1 MVDTNYH
8 PEDGK
13 GTKRTRNDSTGKWG
27 VDLNIDNLDAVG
39 TAPTVDLYFGGQD
52 GVNDPV
58 KVKLSDIFAP
68 VLGADENY
76 VSDADLVVIGNT
88 VGTNSG
94 NQVGDG
100 STITGA
106 GTAGDPFVS
115 IGGGTT
121 SPLTTKG
128 DMYGYDTGNNR
139 LPVGA
144 DTQVLTADSTEA
156 LGVKWVAPTS
166 GGMTDPMTTRGDMI
180 FKNAAN
186 STTRL
191 GVGTSGQVLTSDG
204 TDFAWQPASGGGSS
218 NTEQS
223 IAYAATITPDLETG
237 NVIKVGDLTADITV
251 ANPSNATTGEE
262 VYIRFTMDSTG
273 GWEITL
279 GSDYVL
285 LDSNTGYSTDP
296 NSVFFFSGI
305 TQSDGT
311 IEGGFSP
318 VDFDLGAVING
329 ATDKAT
335 PVDADE
341 IGIVDSAASNVLKK
355 LTWAN
360 LIATATT
367 AFDLLYAPIAVASV
381 PATGKTT
388 MVDADM
394 VTIWDSAATWAKKNI
409 TGTNLK
415 AYLLTYFAGIFSNPN
430 ILINSDGSDPIS
442 QQYTL
447 PVTGAINGYLYID
460 AWVLGHNIVGQVD
473 VSVESDGGFMAI
485 ASSYT
490 SGSSL
495 QLLHRVINY
504 SALDGETVTFAA
516 MVRSNNG
523 ATKLRIV
530 SNGSTVASS
539 SPHSGEGGFELLT
552 VTADLA
558 STLTAIFVD
567 VISESITAAGQYIE
581 WSYTKLEIGSV
592 PTKWTRDANCELN
605 ATAIQARYQIIG
617 AGLAGNSYNTT
628 GITLSGTLPVKMLST
643 PTLSVLKSTMTIGDG
658 SGSGKTSSGST
669 ATYRGDA
676 SGFIADVIGFTSL
689 TAPSDPVKL
698 LTGEVFAL
706 DANI

>member
-1 MVDTNYH
+1 MILLDTSTKLELVLGDAATTEMDWAVTYVDTIDDTTGQT
-8 PEDGK
+8 DG
-13 GTKRTRNDSTGKWG
+13 TSNDTTDVILVAAPASGSRLIRFVNIYNADSVAHDVTVKIDDTSNERLLVKHNLGVGKTLVYDSQSGWYEAFSSAPG
-27 VDLNIDNLDAVG
+27 VLLVANN
-39 TAPTVDLYFGGQD
+39 
-52 GVNDPV
+52 
-58 KVKLSDIFAP
+58 LSDVASAATSRTN
-68 VLGADENY
+68 LGFTDPILDKANP
-76 VSDADLVVIGNT
+76 
-88 VGTNSG
+88 
-94 NQVGDG
+94 
-100 STITGA
+100 GA
-106 GTAGDPFVS
+106 
-115 IGGGTT
+115 IGGTT
-121 SPLTTKG
+121 PAAIAGTTG
-128 DMYGYDTGNNR
+128 TFSGLLSGGTLN
-139 LPVGA
+139 VGA
-144 DTQVLTADSTEA
+144 TSPTISLIRESVRGTGTASDITIVTEA
-156 LGVKWVAPTS
+156 GIRSAIETVPDTAK
-166 GGMTDPMTTRGDMI
+166 TTM
-180 FKNAAN
+180 
-186 STTRL
+186 
-191 GVGTSGQVLTSDG
+191 
-204 TDFAWQPASGGGSS
+204 
-218 NTEQS
+218 
-223 IAYAATITPDLETG
+223 
-237 NVIKVGDLTADITV
+237 
-251 ANPSNATTGEE
+251 
-262 VYIRFTMDSTG
+262 
-273 GWEITL
+273 
-279 GSDYVL
+279 
-285 LDSNTGYSTDP
+285 
-296 NSVFFFSGI
+296 
-305 TQSDGT
+305 
-311 IEGGFSP
+311 
-318 VDFDLGAVING
+318 
-329 ATDKAT
+329 
-335 PVDADE
+335 VDADV
-341 IGIVDSAASNVLKK
+341 ITLWDSAASFVRKKISGTNLKAYFK
-355 LTWAN
+355 TAN
-360 LIATATT
+360 
-367 AFDLLYAPIAVASV
+367 DLLYSPIAV

-394 VTIWDSAATWAKKNI
+394 ITLWDSAATWAKKNI